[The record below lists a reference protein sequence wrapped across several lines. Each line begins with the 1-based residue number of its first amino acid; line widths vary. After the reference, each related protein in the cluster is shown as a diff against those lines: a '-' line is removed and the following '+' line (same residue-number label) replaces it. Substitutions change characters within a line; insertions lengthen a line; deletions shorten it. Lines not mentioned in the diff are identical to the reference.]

1 MQPPTLCLVFKKTAI
16 ILSPLGHIVDSIRPD
31 AMKPDKGGPLG
42 PCSGSCLSVVD
53 VEILPKIYWIAL
65 FEGIHRYT
73 FSLGPDEF
81 KLLSDCI
88 AFMRYTW
95 SINEETRFVALK
107 LDPCLLRQI
116 RSRAVS
122 ILPLGVMRP

>member
-1 MQPPTLCLVFKKTAI
+1 MIRLLGIEVPLDEFTCSPPPALCLVFKKTAI

-73 FSLGPDEF
+73 YSLSPFEF

-88 AFMRYTW
+88 LHSFHPVHM
-95 SINEETRFVALK
+95 EH
-107 LDPCLLRQI
+107 Q
-116 RSRAVS
+116 
-122 ILPLGVMRP
+122 